1 MFVRMHTDA
10 PEIKINLF
18 DQILRT
24 YAASVT
30 KTQGHPKKMK
40 AGIFLFLQ
48 DAHWQFLRL
57 NPGYLCSAMRVYQ
70 PTLQQHSRL

>member
-1 MFVRMHTDA
+1 MFVRMHTNA

-18 DQILRT
+18 DQIIRT

-48 DAHWQFLRL
+48 DAHSQFISK
-57 NPGYLCSAMRVYQ
+57 PEPCPHKEVSWK
-70 PTLQQHSRL
+70 